1 MTRTDTT
8 WMRWWCFLGLVLVL
22 VVLAGRFLI
31 SQAIID
37 AARKKFEDGTDAAPE
52 SEKPPTMK

>member
-1 MTRTDTT
+1 
-8 WMRWWCFLGLVLVL
+8 MRWWCFLVLVLVL